1 MKVYFGIKRTE
12 SSSPE
17 EKPMILAETIIEP
30 VSIIA
35 VVLFCFV
42 LVLFFTRNFPPK
54 KPASIGIQSGSLA
67 LCGNKPNCVCSLD
80 NRPNHMILP
89 LDWAG
94 SEAMGIEK
102 IEEMLSFIPGNR
114 VVSKSGNYLHAEF
127 RTPLFGFID
136 DVEFLVDLN
145 AKKIHMRSASRLG
158 YSDLG
163 ANLSRVEKLRTL
175 FAQIAKN

>member
-1 MKVYFGIKRTE
+1 
-12 SSSPE
+12 
-17 EKPMILAETIIEP
+17 MILAQTLFEP

-54 KPASIGIQSGSLA
+54 KPASIGIQAGSLA
-67 LCGNKPNCVCSLD
+67 ICGNKPNCVCSLD
-80 NRPNHMILP
+80 NRPNYMILP
-89 LDWAG
+89 LDWVG
-94 SEAMGIEK
+94 SESIGIEK
-102 IEEMLSFIPGNR
+102 IESLVNSFPRTKVI
-114 VVSKSGNYLHAEF
+114 SKSGNYLHAEF
-127 RTPLFGFID
+127 RTLIFGYVD
-136 DVEFLVDLN
+136 DVEFLVDVN
-145 AKKIHMRSASRLG
+145 AKKIHIRSASRLG

>member
-1 MKVYFGIKRTE
+1 MSIEHPLFV
-12 SSSPE
+12 PA
-17 EKPMILAETIIEP
+17 LII
-30 VSIIA
+30 V

-42 LVLFFTRNFPPK
+42 LVLFFTRNFPPQ
-54 KPASIGIQSGSLA
+54 KPASIGIQAGSLA

-80 NRPNHMILP
+80 NRPNYMIFP

-102 IEEMLSFIPGNR
+102 IESLVNLFPRSKVI
-114 VVSKSGNYLHAEF
+114 SKSGNYLHAEF
-127 RTPLFGFID
+127 RTLIFGYVD
-136 DVEFLVDLN
+136 DVEFLVDVN
-145 AKKIHMRSASRLG
+145 AKKIHIRSASRLG
-158 YSDLG
+158 YSDMG

>member
-1 MKVYFGIKRTE
+1 MSIEHQLFV
-12 SSSPE
+12 PV
-17 EKPMILAETIIEP
+17 LII
-30 VSIIA
+30 V

-54 KPASIGIQSGSLA
+54 KPASIGITAGSLA

-80 NRPNHMILP
+80 NRPNHMISP
-89 LDWAG
+89 WNWAG
-94 SEAMGIEK
+94 SEAIGIEK
-102 IEEMLSFIPGNR
+102 IEALVNSYPRTKVI
-114 VVSKSGNYLHAEF
+114 SKSGNYLHAEF
-127 RTPLFGFID
+127 RTSIFGFID
-136 DVEFLVDLN
+136 DVEFLVDIN
-145 AKKIHMRSASRLG
+145 AKKIHIRSASRLG